1 MFSAKGDWNPETT
14 AAMTLDEIECWL
26 AHAIVGV
33 YHRDLH
39 RGIGVTPLAAWERG
53 ILGDGETPGRGTP
66 IAVADP
72 RRF

>member
-1 MFSAKGDWNPETT
+1 MREAT

-39 RGIGVTPLAAWERG
+39 RGIGTTPLAAWERG
-53 ILGDGETPGRGTP
+53 ILGDGEMPGRGTP
-66 IAVADP
+66 TAVADP
-72 RRF
+72 